1 MSTRQAASERGT
13 AESTVQEAE
22 HYIIVRRPL
31 MVVQW
36 LNLPTIPILGQLIQ
50 TVFFV
55 LLVFG
60 FFLWFASVP
69 VTDQTIE
76 LWVGTKPDHLKILGL
91 EVSYNAVVLKVT
103 MIVAV
108 SSGLSFVATTSSDD
122 RHARDFLEPMVLRLR
137 KILLIR
143 DISFHFQVWAPKRHW
158 RAMNCGPHRIVKS
171 PLPLSIRRR

>member
-13 AESTVQEAE
+13 AESTVQETE
-22 HYIIVRRPL
+22 HDIVVRRPL

-60 FFLWFASVP
+60 FFSWFASVA

-76 LWVGTKPDHLKILGL
+76 L
-91 EVSYNAVVLKVT
+91 
-103 MIVAV
+103 
-108 SSGLSFVATTSSDD
+108 
-122 RHARDFLEPMVLRLR
+122 
-137 KILLIR
+137 
-143 DISFHFQVWAPKRHW
+143 
-158 RAMNCGPHRIVKS
+158 
-171 PLPLSIRRR
+171 